1 MAEGNDTSS
10 IWPLN
15 STAQKEAMPLVG
27 MFLLGMV
34 ITFVL
39 VCVVAFIANAM

>member
-15 STAQKEAMPLVG
+15 STAQKEGMPLVG

-39 VCVVAFIANAM
+39 VLVVSFIANAL

>member
-15 STAQKEAMPLVG
+15 SAAKKEGMPMVG
-27 MFLLGMV
+27 MFLLTMV

-39 VCVVAFIANAM
+39 VLAVGYIANAL

>member
-1 MAEGNDTSS
+1 MAEGNDSSS

-15 STAQKEAMPLVG
+15 ATAQKEAMPLLG
-27 MFLLGMV
+27 MLLLDMV

-39 VCVVAFIANAM
+39 VVVVAFIANAL

>member
-1 MAEGNDTSS
+1 MAEGNDSSS
-10 IWPLN
+10 IWTLN

-27 MFLLGMV
+27 MLLLDMV

-39 VCVVAFIANAM
+39 MLVVAFIANAL